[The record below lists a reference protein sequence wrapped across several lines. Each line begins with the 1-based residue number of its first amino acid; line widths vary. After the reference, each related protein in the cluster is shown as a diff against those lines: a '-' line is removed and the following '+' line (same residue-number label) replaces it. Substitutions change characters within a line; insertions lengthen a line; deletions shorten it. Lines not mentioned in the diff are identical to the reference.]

1 MDRLI
6 KQGNDILN
14 SNVAN
19 LSVVGATGGTMA
31 FFQYLELWVQVV
43 GAILITLMLIRT
55 VYTMYQDWKRRGTDE
70 KT

>member
-14 SNVAN
+14 SNAASVA
-19 LSVVGATGGTMA
+19 VVGATGGTIT

-43 GAILITLMLIRT
+43 GAVLITLMLIRT
-55 VYTMYQDWKRRGTDE
+55 VYTMYRDWRK
-70 KT
+70 KK